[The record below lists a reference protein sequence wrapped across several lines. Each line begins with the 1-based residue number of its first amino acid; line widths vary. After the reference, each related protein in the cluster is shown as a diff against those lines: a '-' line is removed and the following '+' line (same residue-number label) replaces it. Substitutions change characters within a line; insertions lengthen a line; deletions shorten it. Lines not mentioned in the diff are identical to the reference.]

1 MLSETEGASLTA
13 KYKKNRPLSMRH
25 EKKQMVLFE
34 ECYLFVVKQNYNE
47 VKFDGVTIWQ
57 LL

>member
-1 MLSETEGASLTA
+1 
-13 KYKKNRPLSMRH
+13 MRH
-25 EKKQMVLFE
+25 VKKQMVLFE

>member
-13 KYKKNRPLSMRH
+13 KYKKLPLSMRH

-34 ECYLFVVKQNYNE
+34 ECYLSVVKQNYNE